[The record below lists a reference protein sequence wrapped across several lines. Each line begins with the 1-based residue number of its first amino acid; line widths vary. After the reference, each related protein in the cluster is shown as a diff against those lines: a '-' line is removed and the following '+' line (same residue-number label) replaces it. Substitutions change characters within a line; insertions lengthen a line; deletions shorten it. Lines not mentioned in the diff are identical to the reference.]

1 MKWGSWGRPP
11 LRIPDTHTIKMRCPV
26 LLLLVIRVAWGAT
39 SSPSSPSAG
48 EPALQTPG
56 APDLLQP
63 DSPRK
68 AAPSILDIFPQD
80 LLTSRSRIKPLDIR
94 RIEHDH
100 FIDYEV
106 EFVELPEEESEAN
119 ESDNLV
125 ISHSESEDHGQQ
137 GGGGGGLLE
146 DSKVNMESFADLLQR
161 ARIRH
166 RTKIS
171 TDRRRRRR
179 IKLRHGNGSAPNLVA
194 GKEKQKLELASSV
207 YKSQPRRKVQPVEQ
221 RRRGGVKVDLGRGR
235 EPVGRLLTGVG
246 RELSRQGAGRRLGRK
261 PGLRGR
267 KRIPLG
273 RRRKLGE
280 EEVEGIRRKGESRLV
295 TTTSNSLLIQE
306 ENEEEEETTTM
317 MYPAFIS
324 TPSPSS
330 REATTVHSRLPD
342 TPSPIP
348 IALLSIFGS
357 GHQPYSNSQ
366 PFSSSSSS
374 LSYGSNSNQLFGQA
388 YGVESPPKLEAL
400 RVSPSPNNVQPQR
413 VFAPIFTT
421 VAPERDEFLENTA
434 TVVPKTSTTTPLPTT
449 TTTTRTSTT
458 PVATTISEMTTT
470 TSMYYTSVSL
480 SQSQSVSTSVVKP
493 AWARRL
499 VFTDRDKVKERKDED
514 LVTSE
519 SVPRLQLHSV
529 VTMVYPGVYNTASNN
544 QRGMERKTTK
554 GPEVYNTAASNTNNA
569 FTHRPVATSS
579 LATTEPT
586 TIAIVPTTTLTTTT
600 EPTTIAIV

>member
-1 MKWGSWGRPP
+1 M
-11 LRIPDTHTIKMRCPV
+11 
-26 LLLLVIRVAWGAT
+26 
-39 SSPSSPSAG
+39 
-48 EPALQTPG
+48 
-56 APDLLQP
+56 
-63 DSPRK
+63 
-68 AAPSILDIFPQD
+68 
-80 LLTSRSRIKPLDIR
+80 
-94 RIEHDH
+94 
-100 FIDYEV
+100 
-106 EFVELPEEESEAN
+106 
-119 ESDNLV
+119 
-125 ISHSESEDHGQQ
+125 
-137 GGGGGGLLE
+137 
-146 DSKVNMESFADLLQR
+146 R

-179 IKLRHGNGSAPNLVA
+179 IKLRHGNGSSQNLVA

-207 YKSQPRRKVQPVEQ
+207 YKSQLRRKAQPLEQ

-235 EPVGRLLTGVG
+235 EPVGRLLPAVG

-273 RRRKLGE
+273 RRRKLDE

-324 TPSPSS
+324 TPRSSS

-366 PFSSSSSS
+366 TFSSSSSS

-400 RVSPSPNNVQPQR
+400 RVSPSPNNGQPPHPQPQR

-458 PVATTISEMTTT
+458 PTATTISEMTTT

-499 VFTDRDKVKERKDED
+499 VFNDRDKVKEKKDED

-519 SVPRLQLHSV
+519 SVPRLQ
-529 VTMVYPGVYNTASNN
+529 
-544 QRGMERKTTK
+544 
-554 GPEVYNTAASNTNNA
+554 
-569 FTHRPVATSS
+569 
-579 LATTEPT
+579 
-586 TIAIVPTTTLTTTT
+586 
-600 EPTTIAIV
+600 

>member
-1 MKWGSWGRPP
+1 
-11 LRIPDTHTIKMRCPV
+11 
-26 LLLLVIRVAWGAT
+26 
-39 SSPSSPSAG
+39 
-48 EPALQTPG
+48 
-56 APDLLQP
+56 
-63 DSPRK
+63 
-68 AAPSILDIFPQD
+68 
-80 LLTSRSRIKPLDIR
+80 
-94 RIEHDH
+94 
-100 FIDYEV
+100 
-106 EFVELPEEESEAN
+106 
-119 ESDNLV
+119 
-125 ISHSESEDHGQQ
+125 
-137 GGGGGGLLE
+137 
-146 DSKVNMESFADLLQR
+146 
-161 ARIRH
+161 
-166 RTKIS
+166 
-171 TDRRRRRR
+171 
-179 IKLRHGNGSAPNLVA
+179 
-194 GKEKQKLELASSV
+194 
-207 YKSQPRRKVQPVEQ
+207 
-221 RRRGGVKVDLGRGR
+221 
-235 EPVGRLLTGVG
+235 
-246 RELSRQGAGRRLGRK
+246 
-261 PGLRGR
+261 
-267 KRIPLG
+267 
-273 RRRKLGE
+273 
-280 EEVEGIRRKGESRLV
+280 
-295 TTTSNSLLIQE
+295 
-306 ENEEEEETTTM
+306 M

-374 LSYGSNSNQLFGQA
+374 LSYSSNSNQLFGQA

-449 TTTTRTSTT
+449 TTTTTRTSTT
-458 PVATTISEMTTT
+458 PTATTISEMTTT

-499 VFTDRDKVKERKDED
+499 VFNDRDKVKEKDED

-519 SVPRLQLHSV
+519 SVPKLQLHSV

-544 QRGMERKTTK
+544 RLGTERKTTK
-554 GPEVYNTAASNTNNA
+554 GPEVYNTAAFSHQPT
-569 FTHRPVATSS
+569 ATST

-586 TIAIVPTTTLTTTT
+586 TIAIVPTTTLTTTST
-600 EPTTIAIV
+600 TTSTSTTSTTTSTTSTPTPTTTTTTTSTTTST